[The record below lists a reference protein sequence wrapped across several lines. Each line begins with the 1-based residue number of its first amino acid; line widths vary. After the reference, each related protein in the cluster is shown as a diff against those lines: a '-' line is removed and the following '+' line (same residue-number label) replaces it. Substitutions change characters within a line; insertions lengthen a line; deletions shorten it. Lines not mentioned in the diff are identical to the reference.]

1 MVTKQSVGLYLKE
14 KVILRYTVVTGALVL
29 LAVLWILLKLRSSG
43 SLNPIHYNI
52 FFGIDRVGPWYYLL
66 RYPAAVLGVLA
77 LNFALG
83 YFIFARDKYLSYYLL
98 LMALLCSVATILF
111 LLFLTSYAY

>member
-14 KVILRYTVVTGALVL
+14 KVILRYTAGTGAIAL
-29 LAVLWILLKLRSSG
+29 LAALWVLFILRSSG

-52 FFGIDRVGPWYYLL
+52 FFGIDRVGPWYFLL
-66 RYPAAVLGVLA
+66 RYPVAVLGVLII
-77 LNFALG
+77 NFALG

-98 LMALLCSVATILF
+98 LMALLCSVTTLLF